1 MTAGQYG
8 AAEAASMS
16 TDPTQEGRAVTEQ
29 THLQDPQ
36 PYIVPSTGFLLEYDQ
51 QIYEVLKTATHVDL
65 TRDPQG
71 REQHTLEIRIQAVWT
86 EDGYTQPGLDGLL

>member
-36 PYIVPSTGFLLEYDQ
+36 PYAVPSTGFLLEYDQ
-51 QIYEVLKTATHVDL
+51 QIYEVLNTSTRVSL
-65 TRDPQG
+65 TRDPEG
-71 REQHTLEIRIQAVWT
+71 REQHQLDVHIQAQWQEV
-86 EDGYTQPGLDGLL
+86 GYHQPGMEGLL